1 MAALEMTRRTIA
13 LLLPRAALAAAALAC
28 SLSLSAC
35 DEPPADDDEK
45 FAKVTIKDKEFKLE
59 LALDDTKRFKGLS
72 DRKEIPKD
80 GGMLFVFAQRD
91 VDVQEF
97 VMRDCPVPI
106 DIIYLDSS
114 GRVTAKHKMKVEE
127 PRKPDEPETKNPSD
141 DKYEQRLKRYSSKYP
156 AQFVIELA
164 GDTLDTL
171 DVKEG
176 DKIKL
181 DTVALKKRA
190 KAKGQK

>member
-1 MAALEMTRRTIA
+1 MAALDVNRRSIA
-13 LLLPRAALAAAALAC
+13 LLLSRVTMAAALAATLQ
-28 SLSLSAC
+28 LSAC
-35 DEPPADDDEK
+35 DEPPADDDDK

-72 DRKEIPKD
+72 DRKEIPKE
-80 GGMLFVFAQRD
+80 GGMLFVFKRAEER
-91 VDVQEF
+91 EF
-97 VMRDCPVPI
+97 VMRDCPIPI
-106 DIIYLDSS
+106 DIIFLDGA

-127 PRKPDEPETKNPSD
+127 PRKADEPKTDDPTQ
-141 DKYEQRLKRYSSKYP
+141 DKYEQRLKRYNSKYP

-171 DVKEG
+171 EVKEG
-176 DKIKL
+176 DKVKL

-190 KAKGQK
+190 K

>member
-1 MAALEMTRRTIA
+1 MAALDMTRRSIA
-13 LLLPRAALAAAALAC
+13 LLLSRVAMATALAATLQ
-28 SLSLSAC
+28 LSAC
-35 DEPPADDDEK
+35 DEPPADDDK

-91 VDVQEF
+91 VEVHEF

-106 DIIYLDSS
+106 DIIFLDSS

-127 PRKPDEPETKNPSD
+127 PRKPDEPETKDPSD

-171 DVKEG
+171 EVKEG
-176 DKIKL
+176 DKVKL

>member
-1 MAALEMTRRTIA
+1 MAALKMTRRSMA
-13 LLLPRAALAAAALAC
+13 LLLPRLAMATALAATLQ
-28 SLSLSAC
+28 LSAC
-35 DEPPADDDEK
+35 DEPPADDDK
-45 FAKVTIKDKEFKLE
+45 FAKVTIKDKDFKLE

-80 GGMLFVFAQRD
+80 GGMLFVFKRPEER
-91 VDVQEF
+91 EF
-97 VMRDCPVPI
+97 VMRDCPIPI
-106 DIIYLDSS
+106 DIIFLDGS

-127 PRKPDEPETKNPSD
+127 PRKADEPKTDDPTQ
-141 DKYEQRLKRYSSKYP
+141 DKYEQRLKRYNSKYP

-171 DVKEG
+171 EVKEG
-176 DKIKL
+176 DKVKL

-190 KAKGQK
+190 K

>member
-1 MAALEMTRRTIA
+1 MAALEMTRRSMA
-13 LLLPRAALAAAALAC
+13 LLLPRFAMATAMATALAGVLT
-28 SLSLSAC
+28 LSAC
-35 DEPPADDDEK
+35 DEPPADDDK

-59 LALDDTKRFKGLS
+59 LALDDEKRFKGLS

-80 GGMLFVFAQRD
+80 GGMLFVFKRAEER
-91 VDVQEF
+91 EF
-97 VMRDCPVPI
+97 VMRDCPIPI
-106 DIIYLDSS
+106 DIIFLDGT

-127 PRKPDEPETKNPSD
+127 PRKPDEPVDKINPAN
-141 DKYEQRLKRYSSKYP
+141 DKYEQRLKRYGSKYA
-156 AQFVIELA
+156 AQFVVELA

-171 DVKEG
+171 EVKEG

-190 KAKGQK
+190 K

>member
-1 MAALEMTRRTIA
+1 MAALQLTRRSIVSF
-13 LLLPRAALAAAALAC
+13 LPRVAMAAALAC
-28 SLSLSAC
+28 SLALSAC
-35 DEPPADDDEK
+35 DEPPVDDEK

-72 DRKEIPKD
+72 DRKEIAKD
-80 GGMLFVFAQRD
+80 GGMLFVFKRAEER
-91 VDVQEF
+91 EF
-97 VMRDCPVPI
+97 VMRDCPIPI
-106 DIIYLDSS
+106 DIIFLDAS
-114 GRVTAKHKMKVEE
+114 GRVVAKHKMKAEE
-127 PRKPDEPETKNPSD
+127 PRRADEPEDKINPAN
-141 DKYEQRLKRYSSKYP
+141 DKYEQRLKRYGSKYP

-171 DVKEG
+171 DIKEG

-190 KAKGQK
+190 K